1 MFLFLT
7 TATISHA
14 LAILRTTSIFA
25 GWTWWTW
32 WTWSWWA
39 WFWWTWSRWTW
50 TTSTAFMILA
60 GMISTA
66 AAVIAGS
73 TATSRTVG
81 VLTGTASAIGITATP
96 LIY

>member
-1 MFLFLT
+1 MFFFLT
-7 TATISHA
+7 TTTISHT
-14 LAILRTTSIFA
+14 LAILRAASIFA

-32 WTWSWWA
+32 SWWT
-39 WFWWTWSRWTW
+39 WFWWAWSRWTW
-50 TTSTAFMILA
+50 TTSTAFMILT

-66 AAVIAGS
+66 AAVTAAS
-73 TATSRTVG
+73 TATSWTVG